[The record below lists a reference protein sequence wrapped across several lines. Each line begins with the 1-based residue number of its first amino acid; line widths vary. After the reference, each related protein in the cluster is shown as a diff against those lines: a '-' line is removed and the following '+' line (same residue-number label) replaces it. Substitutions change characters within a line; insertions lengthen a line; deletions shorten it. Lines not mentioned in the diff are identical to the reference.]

1 MKSLN
6 KIVLTLGM
14 AGMLAVTGA
23 QANNIESIEAQ
34 QGNAVNLEQHQNN
47 ASYSFEAEQGM
58 TVNLHLPLG
67 SKNYFLG
74 NHEVEM
80 GSDHSFPAY
89 SIDPNQMISDSK
101 QPYTNSVLGLDN
113 FLTDASTRLSNVTEL
128 YRYAY
133 ADSREDKVKAAGFQL
148 ALWEVFNDN
157 NNLDTGIVMK
167 TDSTRSSVLGEAQ
180 TLLDHLANHHWA
192 GPAGDYLLTAYTN
205 PGYQDFV
212 IATAVPEPETWALI
226 MAGLGLVG
234 WRTRI
239 RKQG

>member
-1 MKSLN
+1 
-6 KIVLTLGM
+6 
-14 AGMLAVTGA
+14 
-23 QANNIESIEAQ
+23 
-34 QGNAVNLEQHQNN
+34 
-47 ASYSFEAEQGM
+47 
-58 TVNLHLPLG
+58 
-67 SKNYFLG
+67 
-74 NHEVEM
+74 M
-80 GSDHSFPAY
+80 GSDHSFLAY
-89 SIDPNQMISDSK
+89 SIDPYQLISDSK
-101 QPYTNSVLGLDN
+101 QPYTKSVLGFDN
-113 FLTDASTRLSNVTEL
+113 FLTNASIRLSNVTEL

-226 MAGLGLVG
+226 MAGLGLIG
-234 WRTRI
+234 WGTRL